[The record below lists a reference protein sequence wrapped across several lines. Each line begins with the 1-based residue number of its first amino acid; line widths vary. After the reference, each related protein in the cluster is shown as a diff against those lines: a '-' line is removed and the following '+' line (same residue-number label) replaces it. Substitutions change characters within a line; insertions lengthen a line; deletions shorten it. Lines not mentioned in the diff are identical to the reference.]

1 LATSSS
7 GVVIRLTLAAAGL
20 ARYIPSMRRPTRLGL
35 AILAALVVIAGAYT
49 VYWFVVAGQ
58 IKNSVDVWA
67 QSERADKIDVS
78 WQGVTV
84 RGFPVAFRVEL
95 DRAALRDNAVSP
107 SPELNIP
114 IVSGTARPW
123 DFADW
128 RLRAQAGFS
137 VELAGAGERAP
148 VKLTTRTAD
157 GVVSVAPEGGWKLWL
172 GVQDVAVDAANRVR
186 ISSAGGWVIVPPK
199 PPLQHTDPA
208 LGLALNFRH
217 VHLPIAVEP
226 LGDTI
231 EQLDFNVTVKGGLP
245 SGKLAKVAAA
255 WRDAGGTIELDNLL
269 LSWGGLGAAATGTV
283 ALDQDLQLIGG
294 FSGAIQGYDKVLTAL
309 VQNGHMRATDAGL
322 ARIALTM
329 LAKAGPDGK
338 PEIKTAFTIQN
349 GQMFLGPAKL
359 GKAPR
364 ITWE

>member
-7 GVVIRLTLAAAGL
+7 GVVIRLTLAAAEL
-20 ARYIPSMRRPTRLGL
+20 ARYISSMRRPTRLGL
-35 AILAALVVIAGAYT
+35 AILAALVVIAGAYA

-58 IKNSVDVWA
+58 IKNSVDAWA

-84 RGFPVAFRVEL
+84 RGFPIAFRVEL

-107 SPELNIP
+107 SPALSIP

-231 EQLDFNVTVKGGLP
+231 EQLDFDVTVKGGLP

-309 VQNGHMRATDAGL
+309 VQNGHMRSTDAGL

-329 LAKAGPDGK
+329 LAKAGPDGR